1 MNIWIGRI
9 AYRQSRFGGF
19 VPFLQRDP
27 SIPSST
33 SGDNDDNDA
42 SSSDF
47 DDEMTSSQ
55 RFNLCHS

>member
-1 MNIWIGRI
+1 MSDEHLDW
-9 AYRQSRFGGF
+9 SDSSSPVSLWWL
-19 VPFLQRDP
+19 VPSLERDP

-55 RFNLCHS
+55 

>member
-1 MNIWIGRI
+1 MNIWIGQI
-9 AYRQSRFGGF
+9 AHHQPRFGGF
-19 VPFLQRDP
+19 VHSLECDP

-55 RFNLCHS
+55 

>member
-9 AYRQSRFGGF
+9 AHHQSRFGGF
-19 VPFLQRDP
+19 VPSLERDP

-55 RFNLCHS
+55 